1 MNDSPLISVLIPAY
15 NHERYVGDCVRSVMA
30 QDWARME
37 LLIVDDGSADGTWR
51 EIQELAEEARKSG
64 KFERVE
70 IATQENRGT
79 CETLNRL
86 CSMARGDVVATIASD
101 DMYLPGAFSALM
113 KPLQEDEAVGV
124 VVGQNELMDSE
135 GHRCFWDEARDIY
148 YDTEGVR
155 YATFNQ
161 YLEKVTGVNANS
173 ESFGKYETFLKANHI
188 VNGQLIRRSFLDR
201 VLPFRKE
208 APLEDH
214 WLHLQLSKICKYR
227 SIDAHTFRYRWHA
240 TNTIR
245 QSAKMLRYQIM
256 MFKYEYDCA
265 MRSGNARWIEAVQ
278 KVLRSERT
286 VFSLFGLIEVHRVR
300 EVDVSRRFLRIGKW
314 SFLFHER
321 KFFE

>member
-1 MNDSPLISVLIPAY
+1 MNATPLISVLIPAY
-15 NHERYVGDCVRSVMA
+15 NHERYIGDCVRSVMT

-37 LLIVDDGSADGTWR
+37 LLIVDDGSTDGTWQR
-51 EIQELAEEARKSG
+51 IQELANEAQKSG

-86 CSMARGDVVATIASD
+86 CSMARGDVIATIASD
-101 DMYLPGAFSALM
+101 DMYLPGALSALM

-135 GHRCFWDEARDIY
+135 GRRCFWDEARDIH

-161 YLEKVTGVNANS
+161 FLEKETGVNANS
-173 ESFGKYETFLKANHI
+173 ERFGKYEELLKANHI
-188 VNGQLIRRSFLDR
+188 ANGYLIRRSSLDR

-227 SIDAHTFRYRWHA
+227 SIDAHTFCYRWHA
-240 TNTIR
+240 MNTIR
-245 QSAKMLRYQIM
+245 QSAKISRYRAM

-278 KVLRSERT
+278 KILRSERI
-286 VFSLFGLIEVHRVR
+286 VFSLFGLIEVRRVR
-300 EVDVSRRFLRIGKW
+300 EVDASRRFLRIGKW